1 MTLGGVSG
9 PELPQGATNKP
20 SRYGI
25 RLNDIF
31 GGPAL
36 TARCHLSQHGIQF
49 KLNALID
56 SGAGG
61 EAFIHPKLLPAI
73 KKYFKVQIL
82 QIKHGGV
89 SVSGFN
95 NKHADII
102 RDVFKLD
109 LLVAGRRTTTWFLVC
124 NTGKHDILLG
134 RIWLAKNRA
143 LVDCEDQIIRWKDE
157 QQDLITGVPAGLT
170 VPTSEIKRSQQPQID
185 QDHQQDANRRD
196 ALMEQQIRKG
206 QIKILRRLTPTP
218 TPAPQGDK
226 RGCHPRTAP
235 RDLPTHA
242 SNLQESYNRM
252 DKELKADPEQSTKLS
267 RMQKRTNPHPD
278 QAAREAD
285 IALVSAEGFLINAR
299 RKNVILGAT
308 SLYEVNKLIKDHEQ
322 ADDPQESPEIERLLN
337 ERLPS
342 YLQAAY
348 RDAFSKVKAD
358 ELPPHRP
365 GADHD
370 IQLEGENTLARSP
383 LYNMSIE
390 QLGLMKEYLEE
401 HLKKGFI
408 VPSGAP
414 FSSPVLFAKKPG
426 GGWRF
431 CVDYRKLNAIT
442 KKDQYPI
449 PLIEE
454 TLARL
459 SKARIFTKLDV
470 RHAFNR
476 IRLNEDIEDL
486 TTFRTRYGSY
496 KYRVMPFGLCNGP
509 ASFQRFINS
518 VLFDYIDDFCT
529 AYIDD
534 ILIYSEDPLEH
545 EEHVRK
551 VLDRLRQAGLP
562 VDVKKS
568 EFSVT
573 STKYLGFIISTKGIA
588 MDPDK
593 VAIIKDWEVPTSLRG
608 LQSFLG
614 FCNFYRRFL
623 KDYGRVVRPLTRL
636 TAKDRWH
643 PLEEPE
649 IKAFNKTKELVLN
662 GGLIAHYSPHRPT
675 RMETDSSDGVS
686 AGVLSQQQHD
696 GEWKPVAFFSKVM
709 NPEEMRY
716 EIHDKEMLAI
726 MRGLAEWRPLLIGLQ
741 NTPFL
746 AITDH
751 RALEYFTTKRLLN
764 PRQARWADQLAEYHL
779 KITYRPGSINT
790 IADILSRKAE
800 VLKTQ
805 KEKDIAARTTVLIK
819 PLMIATLE
827 DSAPAP
833 APTDEALD
841 PQQAPQPEPTGT
853 DTLELIDQVLKAN
866 REHDSLQKYRDLAG
880 RNGWE
885 MKQGLLLYF
894 GKLVVPD
901 VDHLRTKLIHEAHAT
916 RTTAHPGKAKPAS
929 C

>member
-1 MTLGGVSG
+1 M
-9 PELPQGATNKP
+9 
-20 SRYGI
+20 
-25 RLNDIF
+25 
-31 GGPAL
+31 
-36 TARCHLSQHGIQF
+36 
-49 KLNALID
+49 
-56 SGAGG
+56 
-61 EAFIHPKLLPAI
+61 PAI
-73 KKYFKVQIL
+73 KKYFQVQLL

-95 NKHADII
+95 NKHADTIQV
-102 RDVFKLD
+102 VFKLD
-109 LLVAGRRTTTWFLVC
+109 LLVAGRRIPTWFLIC

-143 LVDCEDQIIRWKDE
+143 LVDCEDRTIRWKDE
-157 QQDLITGVPAGLT
+157 HHDLITGIPAGLT
-170 VPTSEIKRSQQPQID
+170 VPPSEIVRSRQKPSADEQ
-185 QDHQQDANRRD
+185 HQQDADRRD

-206 QIKILRRLTPTP
+206 QIKVLRRLTPTP
-218 TPAPQGDK
+218 IPKGSQPNQPKPTLMPMPK
-226 RGCHPRTAP
+226 CE
-235 RDLPTHA
+235 THA
-242 SNLQESYNRM
+242 SNLRESYSRM
-252 DKELKADPEQSTKLS
+252 NKELKAESEPSTKPS
-267 RMQKRTNPHPD
+267 RTLKRTHPHPN
-278 QAAREAD
+278 QTAREAD
-285 IALVSAEGFLINAR
+285 IALVSAEGFLYNAE
-299 RKNVILGAT
+299 RKDVIIGAT
-308 SLYEVNKLIKDHEQ
+308 SLYEINELINDHEH
-322 ADDPQESPEIERLLN
+322 ADDPQESPEIEQLLD
-337 ERLPS
+337 ERLPPF
-342 YLQAAY
+342 LQTR

-383 LYNMSIE
+383 LYSMSIE
-390 QLGLMKEYLEE
+390 QLRLMKEYLEE
-401 HLKKGFI
+401 HLRKGFI
-408 VPSGAP
+408 IPSGAP

-476 IRLNEDIEDL
+476 IRLKEDIEDL

-545 EEHVRK
+545 EAHVCK

-573 STKYLGFIISTKGIA
+573 STKYLGFIISTEGIA

-593 VAIIKDWEVPTSLRG
+593 VAIIKDWEVPTSLKG

-649 IKAFNKTKELVLN
+649 IEAFNKTKELVLN
-662 GGLIAHYSPHRPT
+662 GGLIAHYSPYRPT

-686 AGVLSQQQHD
+686 AGVLSQQQDD

-709 NPEEMRY
+709 NLEEMRY
-716 EIHDKEMLAI
+716 EIHDKEMLAV

-764 PRQARWADQLAEYHL
+764 PR
-779 KITYRPGSINT
+779 
-790 IADILSRKAE
+790 
-800 VLKTQ
+800 
-805 KEKDIAARTTVLIK
+805 
-819 PLMIATLE
+819 
-827 DSAPAP
+827 
-833 APTDEALD
+833 
-841 PQQAPQPEPTGT
+841 
-853 DTLELIDQVLKAN
+853 
-866 REHDSLQKYRDLAG
+866 
-880 RNGWE
+880 
-885 MKQGLLLYF
+885 
-894 GKLVVPD
+894 
-901 VDHLRTKLIHEAHAT
+901 
-916 RTTAHPGKAKPAS
+916 
-929 C
+929 